1 MPRFSLAYMPGVT
14 PTKWVR
20 IWKERQPEVPIELL
34 MTDVASQVSALR
46 DGRADMSLV
55 RLPID
60 REGLNVIALYEEIPV
75 VVLPKDHAA
84 AESDEVTLADLANE
98 TWLEFPEL
106 TDEQRID
113 VVATGAGIVVVP
125 QSIARL
131 YARKD
136 LTYRPVTDAETTEV
150 ALAWPVDTAAD
161 PELIEEFIG
170 IVRGRTARSSR
181 AVPTPPTEKPKREPA
196 APKTAKKK
204 PPRRAPRQSSGAPKR
219 KKRH

>member
-20 IWKERQPEVPIELL
+20 IWKERQPDVPIELL
-34 MTDVASQVSALR
+34 MTDVASQVAALR

-84 AESDEVTLADLANE
+84 TEFDEVTLADLANE

-136 LTYRPVTDAETTEV
+136 LTYRPVTDAKTTEV

-161 PELIEEFIG
+161 PDLIEEFIG

-196 APKTAKKK
+196 GPKSAKKK
-204 PPRRAPRQSSGAPKR
+204 PPRRAQRQSSGAPKR

>member
-20 IWKERQPEVPIELL
+20 IWNERQPDVPLDLL
-34 MTDVASQVSALR
+34 MTDVDSQVAALR

-60 REGLNVIALYEEIPV
+60 REGLNLIALYEEVPV

-84 AESDEVTLADLANE
+84 TAFDEVTLDQLAEE
-98 TWLEFPEL
+98 TWLDFPEL
-106 TDEQRID
+106 TDEERID
-113 VVATGAGIVVVP
+113 VAATGAGILVVP

-136 LTYRPVTDAETTEV
+136 LTYRPVTDAESTEV
-150 ALAWPVDTAAD
+150 ALAWLVDTAAD
-161 PELIEEFIG
+161 PDLIEEFIG

-196 APKTAKKK
+196 AAKTPKKHA
-204 PPRRAPRQSSGAPKR
+204 PRRAPRQSSGAPKR
-219 KKRH
+219 KKRR